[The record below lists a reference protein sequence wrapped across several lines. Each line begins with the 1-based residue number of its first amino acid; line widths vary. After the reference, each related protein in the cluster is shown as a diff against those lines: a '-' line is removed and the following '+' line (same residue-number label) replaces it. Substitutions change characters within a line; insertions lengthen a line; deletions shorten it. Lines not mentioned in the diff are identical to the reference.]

1 VKMRNRLPAFLCAL
15 SVALSLAFLLQ
26 CSSAGET
33 AQQYQ
38 PEVGQ
43 EGKDVVW
50 VPTPEALVARMLDL
64 AKVTQAD
71 YVIDLGSGDGRI
83 VIAAAKRGARALGI
97 EYNPDMVALSR
108 INAEKAGVSGRASFV
123 QGDIFQADFGQATVL
138 TLYLLPDLNLKL
150 RPKIL
155 NLKPGTRVVT
165 NAFSMGDWDPD
176 SSEEVEGRTAYL
188 WIVPAKVAGI
198 WHWRTESGNAEL
210 TLRQIYQKLDGSL
223 KLGGKAVP
231 LDAFRLEGDHV
242 SFTAREANPSA
253 RVYSGRVKGDL
264 IVGTVRV
271 AGGAGTT
278 WTAQRRPGVPK
289 ATAGKR
295 FGPGF

>member
-1 VKMRNRLPAFLCAL
+1 MRNRLPAILCALTVAL
-15 SVALSLAFLLQ
+15 SVAFLPQ

-33 AQQYQ
+33 ARQYQ

-43 EGKDVVW
+43 QGKDVVW
-50 VPTPEALVARMLDL
+50 VPTPEALVAAMLDL

-97 EYNPDMVALSR
+97 EYNPDMAALSR
-108 INAEKAGVSGRASFV
+108 MNAEKAGVSGRASFV
-123 QGDIFQADFGQATVL
+123 QGDIFQTDFSQATVL

-165 NAFSMGDWDPD
+165 NAFTMGDWEPD
-176 SSEEVEGRTAYL
+176 GSEEVEGRTAYL
-188 WIVPAKVAGI
+188 WIVPAKVSGT
-198 WHWRTESGNAEL
+198 WYWRTPSGNAEL
-210 TLRQIYQKLDGSL
+210 TLRQTYQKLDGSL
-223 KLGGKAVP
+223 RLGGKVVP
-231 LDAFRLEGDHV
+231 LEAPRLEGDHV
-242 SFTAREANPSA
+242 SFTAREANPSV
-253 RVYSGRVKGDL
+253 RTYSGRVKGDL
-264 IVGTVRV
+264 IAGTAKVT
-271 AGGAGTT
+271 GGAGTT
-278 WTAQRRPGVPK
+278 WTAQRRPDLPK

-295 FGPGF
+295 TGPGS